1 MSGSSGFRCLV
12 NPHAGVPGITVLP
25 EAGFRRARAAITGWE
40 GYAPTPLR
48 DVPALAAAAGVG
60 LVRIKDESGRFG
72 LGSFKALGGAYAVGL
87 AVAAESDRRA
97 VAPAALTVSCAT
109 DGNHGRAV
117 AWGAA
122 RVGCRCVIFVH
133 ETVSQGRVDAI
144 ARYGAEVRRVPGTY
158 DDAVRA
164 AAETAAAEGWIVVS
178 DTSWP
183 GYTEI
188 PRAVMQ
194 GYRLMADEAAGQWT
208 GAPPT
213 HAFIQGGVGG
223 VACAVSVQL
232 RARFAPPPALV
243 VVEPDRAACLLASAE
258 AGRLAAVGGALDTI
272 MAGLACGEPSL
283 LAWQELDRAAAA
295 FLSVPDEAAIAAM
308 RALAGEGVES
318 GESGAAG
325 AAGLLLAAADPSA
338 RAALGLGPESR
349 VLLFSTEGATDPDL
363 YRRLLAGAA

>member
-12 NPHAGVPGITVLP
+12 NPHAGVPGVTVLP

-122 RVGCRCVIFVH
+122 A
-133 ETVSQGRVDAI
+133 GRLPLRD
-144 ARYGAEVRRVPGTY
+144 
-158 DDAVRA
+158 
-164 AAETAAAEGWIVVS
+164 
-178 DTSWP
+178 
-183 GYTEI
+183 
-188 PRAVMQ
+188 
-194 GYRLMADEAAGQWT
+194 
-208 GAPPT
+208 
-213 HAFIQGGVGG
+213 
-223 VACAVSVQL
+223 L
-232 RARFAPPPALV
+232 RARDRQPGTGGRDRPLRRRGPPRPRHLRRCGPRRRGDGRRRGLDRRLRHLLARLHRDPPRGDAGLPADGRRGGRPMDRRGAHPRLHPGRRRRRRLCGFGAAARPV
-243 VVEPDRAACLLASAE
+243 RSPAGAGGGGTRPRRLPARQRRGRAARRRGRCARYDHGRPRLRRAKPA
-258 AGRLAAVGGALDTI
+258 RLAGAGPCRRGVPFGPGRSRDRGDAGPGRRGGGI
-272 MAGLACGEPSL
+272 G
-283 LAWQELDRAAAA
+283 R
-295 FLSVPDEAAIAAM
+295 I
-308 RALAGEGVES
+308 
-318 GESGAAG
+318 GAAG